1 MVVIAGYALIF
12 QNYGVMPYLMFSQ
25 GAMMLVMGLDE
36 MKEERKKSGVF
47 LVGASLFS
55 FFVGISSFLS

>member
-1 MVVIAGYALIF
+1 MAVIAGYALIF

-25 GAMMLVMGLDE
+25 EAMMLVMGLDE
-36 MKEERKKSGVF
+36 MKEERKKSDVF
-47 LVGASLFS
+47 LVSASLFS

>member
-1 MVVIAGYALIF
+1 MAVIAGYTLIF
-12 QNYGVMPYLMFSQ
+12 QNYGVMPYLMFSR

-36 MKEERKKSGVF
+36 MKEERKKSG
-47 LVGASLFS
+47 ASLFS

>member
-1 MVVIAGYALIF
+1 
-12 QNYGVMPYLMFSQ
+12 MFSQ